1 MAPSNVDS
9 SVGFNYEI
17 VLFNG
22 NNYHSWKFQMKM
34 VLMSKGLWSIVTGT
48 DAEPQGPGV
57 TEREKQNWKNRQDIA
72 YSTIALAVEP
82 KQQTYVPH
90 TDNAKKAWDDLAKRF
105 ETKIT
110 FCENSLQK
118 TTIFSTNGEQR
129 KCVRAH

>member
-1 MAPSNVDS
+1 MASSNVDS

-17 VLFNG
+17 VPFNG
-22 NNYHSWKFQMKM
+22 NYHSWKFQMKM

-57 TEREKQNWKNRQDIA
+57 TEREKQNWRNRQDIA

-82 KQQTYVPH
+82 KQQTYVRH